1 MKNTIKN
8 NRTAELE
15 AKKLAEAEALRKAEL
30 DAIQP
35 KDIPATMDDIKG
47 KVAHTYRNEEGVAL
61 NVTGG
66 AYIQIPSGKGG
77 TIAAKTQEELDAI
90 KARMERGIE
99 GDQLLHKVVV
109 INGISCECV
118 GATEEELEAD
128 IKAAEN
134 YAKAHPT
141 HMLRDTDVAEQLL
154 DAEYKKEDL
163 EQVEVNGKTYL
174 VSYKEKRVMNL
185 DGTTAANLEDIPEE
199 LSRASIKTILVDRLS
214 K

>member
-8 NRTAELE
+8 NRAAELE
-15 AKKLAEAEALRKAEL
+15 AKKLAEAEAARKAEL

-35 KDIPATMDDIKG
+35 KDIPATMDDIEG

-90 KARMERGIE
+90 KVRMEQGIE

-109 INGISCECV
+109 INGIRCECV

-141 HMLRDTDVAEQLL
+141 NMLRDTDVAEQLL

>member
-1 MKNTIKN
+1 MKNTIKT

-15 AKKLAEAEALRKAEL
+15 AKKLAEVEAARKAEL
-30 DAIQP
+30 DAISP
-35 KDIPATMDDIKG
+35 KNIVETMDDIEA
-47 KVAHTYRNEEGVAL
+47 KVAHTYRDEEGVAL

-66 AYIQIPSGKGG
+66 AYIQIPSENGG
-77 TIAAKTQEELDAI
+77 TIAAKTQEELEAI
-90 KARMERGIE
+90 KARMEQGIN
-99 GDQLLHKVVV
+99 GDQLLHKTVT

-141 HMLRDTDVAEQLL
+141 NMLRDTDVAEQLL

-163 EQVEVNGKTYL
+163 EQVEVDNKTYL
-174 VSYKEKRVMNL
+174 LSYKEKRVMNL
-185 DGTTAANLEDIPEE
+185 DGTTAANLEDIPEK
-199 LSRASIKTILVDRLS
+199 LSKSSVKTILIDRLS